1 MTRHEQGAAFM
12 ADVYGRLTGK
22 AGVCLATLGPGATNL
37 ITGVADANMDRAPLA
52 AARAMAAR
60 RRSCAGTNREGHAD
74 DGGSRPPRP
83 QFLNRFLG
91 TRRNEYAVKAVDLQ
105 RVRIPPGQSVAR
117 PEATRAMEEVTNL
130 LKYSGVTGHL
140 G

>member
-1 MTRHEQGAAFM
+1 LNTVGEVEVIKDHDALSTF
-12 ADVYGRLTGK
+12 L
-22 AGVCLATLGPGATNL
+22 VCVGPDTPMRPATSLSQSRNCRQVVEWKTFQ
-37 ITGVADANMDRAPLA
+37 DR
-52 AARAMAAR
+52 
-60 RRSCAGTNREGHAD
+60 SE
-74 DGGSRPPRP
+74 
-83 QFLNRFLG
+83 
-91 TRRNEYAVKAVDLQ
+91 NEYAVKAGDLQ

>member
-1 MTRHEQGAAFM
+1 LKDSHGAKEI
-12 ADVYGRLTGK
+12 VLEN
-22 AGVCLATLGPGATNL
+22 V
-37 ITGVADANMDRAPLA
+37 
-52 AARAMAAR
+52 
-60 RRSCAGTNREGHAD
+60 
-74 DGGSRPPRP
+74 
-83 QFLNRFLG
+83 
-91 TRRNEYAVKAVDLQ
+91 YAVKVGDFQ

>member
-1 MTRHEQGAAFM
+1 MS
-12 ADVYGRLTGK
+12 
-22 AGVCLATLGPGATNL
+22 
-37 ITGVADANMDRAPLA
+37 RALRYP
-52 AARAMAAR
+52 
-60 RRSCAGTNREGHAD
+60 REGQM
-74 DGGSRPPRP
+74 SRFKHSHDRQDRVPT
-83 QFLNRFLG
+83 NV
-91 TRRNEYAVKAVDLQ
+91 YAVKVGDFQ

>member
-1 MTRHEQGAAFM
+1 VSG
-12 ADVYGRLTGK
+12 
-22 AGVCLATLGPGATNL
+22 TLYFF
-37 ITGVADANMDRAPLA
+37 VAELKRI
-52 AARAMAAR
+52 
-60 RRSCAGTNREGHAD
+60 
-74 DGGSRPPRP
+74 
-83 QFLNRFLG
+83 LG
-91 TRRNEYAVKAVDLQ
+91 ESSNEYAVKAGDLQ

>member
-1 MTRHEQGAAFM
+1 MSNVKGYYSG
-12 ADVYGRLTGK
+12 VSPVLTN
-22 AGVCLATLGPGATNL
+22 V
-37 ITGVADANMDRAPLA
+37 
-52 AARAMAAR
+52 
-60 RRSCAGTNREGHAD
+60 
-74 DGGSRPPRP
+74 
-83 QFLNRFLG
+83 
-91 TRRNEYAVKAVDLQ
+91 YAVKVGDFQ